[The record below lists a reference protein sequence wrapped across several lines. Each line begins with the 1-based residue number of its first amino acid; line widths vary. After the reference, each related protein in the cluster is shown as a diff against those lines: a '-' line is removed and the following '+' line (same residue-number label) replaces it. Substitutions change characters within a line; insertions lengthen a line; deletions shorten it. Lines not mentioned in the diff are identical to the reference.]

1 MSDDDKLAAP
11 NRHKFYVDE
20 NKLVYEWEQT
30 LEEVNIF
37 IPVSS
42 ELKTKEDLS
51 VEITGKTIEIK
62 KKKKKKKIGDEDC
75 HVLPKLEL
83 YRQTIADESVWTRDQ
98 STGEMHIQLVKL
110 KKAEPWEA
118 AFKEHCRNNL
128 RGATPNASDETSTK
142 AEADEKIEMD
152 RRRMM
157 LARFQKENPG
167 FDFSDA
173 EFEVG
178 KEVPDASE
186 WNLKYTTN
194 TVHMLSSTDDD
205 DDASWSNLGTDLQGE
220 EIVFED
226 VLEGIEDAWEG
237 KDEEVRAWLELA
249 EAQFD
254 ARTSPLIGAQQKQQ
268 TSHATTTK
276 YETPTQG
283 EGGEGPVQE
292 KQPRRENKRRRTN
305 AMKTL
310 KRSLDVK
317 LMMSSVVS
325 ICIGIVALYLATM
338 SSSTTRDVVIT
349 ENTPS
354 ETNSFE
360 ERLKA
365 IEEIQRCEVKLEKAK
380 EKVEELVTKILEEK
394 RKLRAQQ
401 QRGVFASWLAFED
414 DEYSEAISSWTAMVA
429 VVTYFT
435 AISMISLW
443 FWKLVNLAFF
453 GNGEMEESSFFTTTT
468 GTTRSDESGSAKDDD
483 DGKGERPIDSYAK
496 VARHLNANKTPT
508 SSIRGALRTPSDSG
522 VPKPFATS
530 SQRRRSVSPTV
541 SKDGATPLSRL
552 PRYKTPQ
559 LPPTA
564 NRRGPAREDS
574 VNNLGRRMQDVADED
589 LAMNLYGEQ

>member
-1 MSDDDKLAAP
+1 MVLVVKYEIE
-11 NRHKFYVDE
+11 FE
-20 NKLVYEWEQT
+20 NFST
-30 LEEVNIF
+30 
-37 IPVSS
+37 
-42 ELKTKEDLS
+42 KTRQN
-51 VEITGKTIEIK
+51 THTKTHLK
-62 KKKKKKKIGDEDC
+62 KKK
-75 HVLPKLEL
+75 
-83 YRQTIADESVWTRDQ
+83 
-98 STGEMHIQLVKL
+98 
-110 KKAEPWEA
+110 
-118 AFKEHCRNNL
+118 
-128 RGATPNASDETSTK
+128 
-142 AEADEKIEMD
+142 
-152 RRRMM
+152 RR
-157 LARFQKENPG
+157 A
-167 FDFSDA
+167 
-173 EFEVG
+173 
-178 KEVPDASE
+178 
-186 WNLKYTTN
+186 TTN

-220 EIVFED
+220 EIVLED
-226 VLEGIEDAWEG
+226 VVGKKKTKAEFEEGDEKELEEKPQMTCGKNNDSPPSKEEEEKELKDIEDAWEG

-292 KQPRRENKRRRTN
+292 KQPRREKRRRAN

-338 SSSTTRDVVIT
+338 SSSTRDAVIT

-394 RKLRAQQ
+394 SKLRAQQ
-401 QRGVFASWLAFED
+401 RRSLFASWLAFED

-453 GNGEMEESSFFTTTT
+453 GNGEMEESSFFTTTR
-468 GTTRSDESGSAKDDD
+468 GTT
-483 DGKGERPIDSYAK
+483 
-496 VARHLNANKTPT
+496 
-508 SSIRGALRTPSDSG
+508 
-522 VPKPFATS
+522 
-530 SQRRRSVSPTV
+530 
-541 SKDGATPLSRL
+541 
-552 PRYKTPQ
+552 
-559 LPPTA
+559 
-564 NRRGPAREDS
+564 
-574 VNNLGRRMQDVADED
+574 
-589 LAMNLYGEQ
+589 

>member
-1 MSDDDKLAAP
+1 
-11 NRHKFYVDE
+11 
-20 NKLVYEWEQT
+20 
-30 LEEVNIF
+30 
-37 IPVSS
+37 
-42 ELKTKEDLS
+42 
-51 VEITGKTIEIK
+51 
-62 KKKKKKKIGDEDC
+62 
-75 HVLPKLEL
+75 
-83 YRQTIADESVWTRDQ
+83 
-98 STGEMHIQLVKL
+98 
-110 KKAEPWEA
+110 
-118 AFKEHCRNNL
+118 
-128 RGATPNASDETSTK
+128 
-142 AEADEKIEMD
+142 
-152 RRRMM
+152 
-157 LARFQKENPG
+157 
-167 FDFSDA
+167 
-173 EFEVG
+173 
-178 KEVPDASE
+178 
-186 WNLKYTTN
+186 
-194 TVHMLSSTDDD
+194 MLSSTDDD
-205 DDASWSNLGTDLQGE
+205 DDASWSNLGTDQGE
-220 EIVFED
+220 EINTVVED
-226 VLEGIEDAWEG
+226 EQKQFQALRKKKKKKYEEELEEKPQMTCGETEDSPPLKEEEKELEDIEDAWEG

-254 ARTSPLIGAQQKQQ
+254 ARTSPLVIAQQKQSA
-268 TSHATTTK
+268 SHATTTK
-276 YETPTQG
+276 YETPTKG

-292 KQPRRENKRRRTN
+292 KQPRREKRRRN

-317 LMMSSVVS
+317 LVMSSVVS
-325 ICIGIVALYLATM
+325 ICIGIVALYLAFM
-338 SSSTTRDVVIT
+338 LSSTTRDVVIT
-349 ENTPS
+349 TENNTPS

-365 IEEIQRCEVKLEKAK
+365 IEEIQRCEIKLEKAK

-401 QRGVFASWLAFED
+401 RRGVFASWLAFED

-468 GTTRSDESGSAKDDD
+468 GTTRSGESGSAKDDD

-496 VARHLNANKTPT
+496 VARHLNGNKTPT

-552 PRYKTPQ
+552 PRYKTPP

>member
-1 MSDDDKLAAP
+1 
-11 NRHKFYVDE
+11 
-20 NKLVYEWEQT
+20 
-30 LEEVNIF
+30 
-37 IPVSS
+37 
-42 ELKTKEDLS
+42 
-51 VEITGKTIEIK
+51 
-62 KKKKKKKIGDEDC
+62 
-75 HVLPKLEL
+75 
-83 YRQTIADESVWTRDQ
+83 
-98 STGEMHIQLVKL
+98 
-110 KKAEPWEA
+110 
-118 AFKEHCRNNL
+118 
-128 RGATPNASDETSTK
+128 
-142 AEADEKIEMD
+142 
-152 RRRMM
+152 
-157 LARFQKENPG
+157 
-167 FDFSDA
+167 
-173 EFEVG
+173 
-178 KEVPDASE
+178 
-186 WNLKYTTN
+186 
-194 TVHMLSSTDDD
+194 MLSSTDDD

-220 EIVFED
+220 EIVLED
-226 VLEGIEDAWEG
+226 VVGKKKTKAKFEEEDEKDLEEKPQMTCGKKDDSPPLEEEEKELEDIEDAWEG

-292 KQPRRENKRRRTN
+292 KQPRGENKRRRN

-317 LMMSSVVS
+317 LVMSWVLT
-325 ICIGIVALYLATM
+325 ICIGIVALNLATM
-338 SSSTTRDVVIT
+338 LSSTKDVVIT
-349 ENTPS
+349 DTNTPS

-401 QRGVFASWLAFED
+401 RRGVFASWLAFED

-468 GTTRSDESGSAKDDD
+468 GTTRSDESGSAIDDD

>member
-1 MSDDDKLAAP
+1 
-11 NRHKFYVDE
+11 
-20 NKLVYEWEQT
+20 
-30 LEEVNIF
+30 
-37 IPVSS
+37 
-42 ELKTKEDLS
+42 
-51 VEITGKTIEIK
+51 
-62 KKKKKKKIGDEDC
+62 
-75 HVLPKLEL
+75 
-83 YRQTIADESVWTRDQ
+83 
-98 STGEMHIQLVKL
+98 
-110 KKAEPWEA
+110 
-118 AFKEHCRNNL
+118 
-128 RGATPNASDETSTK
+128 
-142 AEADEKIEMD
+142 
-152 RRRMM
+152 
-157 LARFQKENPG
+157 
-167 FDFSDA
+167 
-173 EFEVG
+173 
-178 KEVPDASE
+178 
-186 WNLKYTTN
+186 
-194 TVHMLSSTDDD
+194 MLSSTDDD

-220 EIVFED
+220 EIVLED
-226 VLEGIEDAWEG
+226 VVGKKKTKEEFEEGDEKELEEKPQMTCGKKDDSPPSKEEEEKELEGIEDAWEG

-292 KQPRRENKRRRTN
+292 KQPRRENKRRRAN

-394 RKLRAQQ
+394 RKLRTQQ